1 MKICVLNFLLSI
13 YLQPLLPLPDQFQ
26 HLRQLNFRGR
36 QRRLL
41 GDRLL
46 LGGLGDAV
54 LHLQYHVVYQY
65 RHV

>member
-1 MKICVLNFLLSI
+1 
-13 YLQPLLPLPDQFQ
+13 
-26 HLRQLNFRGR
+26 
-36 QRRLL
+36 
-41 GDRLL
+41 LL